1 MTLQKWQADG
11 LLRPHRTSRKEIAEL
26 LAAAD
31 QDLVDCGTPGLS
43 AVWRLNIAY
52 NAALR
57 CATAALAACGYR
69 PAQGE
74 SHYLRTLQSLAH
86 TLGLD
91 AATVQ
96 QLDGFRKKRN
106 VSAYDRIGT
115 VSDQEAD
122 EMAALAK
129 RLRADVEQWLRARHP
144 HLL

>member
-1 MTLQKWQADG
+1 M
-11 LLRPHRTSRKEIAEL
+11 P
-26 LAAAD
+26 
-31 QDLVDCGTPGLS
+31 
-43 AVWRLNIAY
+43 
-52 NAALR
+52 R
-57 CATAALAACGYR
+57 CAARRQPWRRVGTARHRANRITFA
-69 PAQGE
+69 P
-74 SHYLRTLQSLAH
+74 SNPTH

-122 EMAALAK
+122 EVAALAK